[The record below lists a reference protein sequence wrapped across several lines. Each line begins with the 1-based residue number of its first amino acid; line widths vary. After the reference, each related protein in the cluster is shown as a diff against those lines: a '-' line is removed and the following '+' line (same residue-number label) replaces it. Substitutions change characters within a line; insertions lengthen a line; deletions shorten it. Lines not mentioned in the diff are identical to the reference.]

1 VESSISQVS
10 SLPRVRE
17 CSKSLAPKTSCTSM
31 WNRLVLLALSAVSV
45 QAWTPQASLS
55 TSTCAPSPRL
65 SLNYRLLRHQ
75 LGAVPPQL
83 RDDEDLLSDG
93 SAREKVSFTA
103 LVKNKQAESAASD
116 KKDGHHLSIGQL
128 LSDYGLIALAFHFT
142 VWISSLATVYTALS
156 MGIQLPE
163 MPEFLAV
170 LMKSSGETTESAAA
184 TAAIGA
190 AAGVGVGGKAA
201 AMARLAATVGL
212 VEVVGPLRLAL
223 TVAVTPPLSGYV
235 RQFSVVRDT
244 EGKILNFLSTVKAKV
259 LPGGATPPSSQ

>member
-1 VESSISQVS
+1 MRKQ
-10 SLPRVRE
+10 
-17 CSKSLAPKTSCTSM
+17 LAF
-31 WNRLVLLALSAVSV
+31 LALYTASV
-45 QAWTPQASLS
+45 QAWAPQVSRS
-55 TSTCAPSPRL
+55 TSTCTPSQRL
-65 SLNYRLLRHQ
+65 SSNSRLLRHH
-75 LGAVPPQL
+75 LAAVPPQL
-83 RDDEDLLSDG
+83 REDEDLLSDG
-93 SAREKVSFTA
+93 SERKKVSFTA
-103 LVKNKQAESAASD
+103 LVKNKQAESSASD

-163 MPEFLAV
+163 IPEFLAI
-170 LMKSSGETTESAAA
+170 LMKSSGESSETAAA
-184 TAAIGA
+184 TAAIGTA
-190 AAGVGVGGKAA
+190 ASAGVGGKAA

-244 EGKILNFLSTVKAKV
+244 EGKILNFLSSVKAKV
-259 LPGGATPPSSQ
+259 LPGGAAPPPPSP